1 MAKKG
6 LARGTGKRNKHDTRK
21 PKGGKKRKRR

>member
-6 LARGTGKRNKHDTRK
+6 QRRGSGKRNKHDTRK
-21 PKGGKKRKRR
+21 PKGGKKRKR

>member
-6 LARGTGKRNKHDTRK
+6 QRRGTGKRNKHDTRK
-21 PKGGKKRKRR
+21 PRGGKKRKAR

>member
-6 LARGTGKRNKHDTRK
+6 QRRGAGKRNKHDTRK
-21 PKGGKKRKRR
+21 PKHGKKRTY